1 MMINDIFRDLINK
14 GDVATFI
21 DNVLVGTETE
31 EGHDELVEEILRW
44 LEEHD
49 LYIKPEKYKWKVREV
64 GFLGVEIEPNGIKME
79 KEKIRGVL
87 E

>member
-1 MMINDIFRDLINK
+1 MHVESFKLVVMFFGLTNLPATFQMMINDIFRDLINK

-49 LYIKPEKYKWKVREV
+49 LYIKPEKYK
-64 GFLGVEIEPNGIKME
+64 
-79 KEKIRGVL
+79 
-87 E
+87 